1 MGVER
6 LSRLDGLRGVLAVYV
21 MLGHAMPFTVLPH
34 WVAGPFSHGE
44 AAVDLFFA
52 LSGLVIVNSL
62 EHFGCRF
69 WPFMRARAWR
79 LLPVYFAVL
88 ALALVFYAW
97 PLPAMPWLG
106 VAAGQIQPAAL
117 PRPFIWHLAAHLT
130 LTQGLLPSGVLPYAF
145 VTLLGPAWSL
155 STEWQF
161 YVLIAL
167 VLPVLPGKRL
177 ERFTLGLLALG
188 VVYHLLAPHLPP
200 YWQFSRA
207 FLPDAATFFALGLA
221 STVWLRGGGA
231 WLFLLC
237 LFVAVAL
244 GLLSGEAGKALVPLG
259 WALALLVQRHRGF
272 PVLGAL
278 LDSRAAQ
285 YLGAISYPLYLLN
298 EPIQRGCTL
307 LVAPWAA
314 GNVSLFTA
322 IWLPLAVGLT
332 LGGAAVLHHG
342 VEVPMMK
349 GFSRRPR
356 RATLRPAQVEAPRS
370 ALTHSPPGTDYEWPT
385 HGQS

>member
-1 MGVER
+1 MKR

-21 MLGHAMPFTVLPH
+21 MLGHAMPFTALPR

-88 ALALVFYAW
+88 ALALVLYGW

-117 PRPFIWHLAAHLT
+117 PRPLFWHLVTHLT
-130 LTQGLLPSGVLPYAF
+130 LTQGLLPGGVLPYAF

-167 VLPVLPGKRL
+167 VLPALPGKRL
-177 ERFTLGLLALG
+177 EVFALVLLALG

-200 YWQFSRA
+200 FWQFSRA
-207 FLPDAATFFALGLA
+207 FLPDAAAFFALGLA
-221 STVWLRGGGA
+221 SAVWLRGGGV

-237 LFVAVAL
+237 LLGAMAL
-244 GLLSGEAGKALVPLG
+244 GLFSGVPGKALIPLG
-259 WALALLVQRHRGF
+259 WALALLVQRHPKF
-272 PVLGAL
+272 PLLGWL
-278 LDSRAAQ
+278 MDTRAAQ

-298 EPIQRGCTL
+298 EPVQRGCTL

-314 GNVSLFTA
+314 GDALLFTA
-322 IWLPLAVGLT
+322 LWLPLAVVLT
-332 LGGAAVLHHG
+332 VAAAAALHRWVEMRFMNRKRPRAVLDVDTGLRRHDE
-342 VEVPMMK
+342 VEV
-349 GFSRRPR
+349 
-356 RATLRPAQVEAPRS
+356 
-370 ALTHSPPGTDYEWPT
+370 LTRG
-385 HGQS
+385 